1 MLSPL
6 AWIKSVNRCACREVA
21 EWSGNIG
28 EVFFCAIVPVFWML
42 VVWGLLGDGVITKVP
57 VGFVDEDKSRMSREV
72 YRALDANRALGL
84 VPFENMRE
92 AMGRMRAGNLY
103 AVIAVPF
110 SYARDMRAGLGA
122 SVSMYVDENRFAV
135 AGTLQ
140 AEFNSVMTSLAG
152 ERVFVKILGMGDG
165 TSGAA
170 RVMNVIHSDYVALGN
185 MQFSFLAFLGGA
197 LMPGV
202 IMLGA
207 MLGFVTAILR
217 EEWQGSAGDWLES
230 ANYCPSAAITG
241 KLLPHYG
248 FYCLVFLFYMSIF
261 CGFGGFVP
269 AGSLFVWFACGA
281 CCLGVF
287 AAMSVL
293 VAGIAPNWRFA
304 LIIASGYA
312 APALPFTGF
321 SIPLESMSVYARSFS
336 KSLPLTWLI
345 QGQAQ
350 QWTLGAELARTGE
363 TFGAFA
369 ILFLVPAIPGLVILG
384 RKLRR
389 IAQKSGTEA

>member
-1 MLSPL
+1 MQ
-6 AWIKSVNRCACREVA
+6 
-21 EWSGNIG
+21 
-28 EVFFCAIVPVFWML
+28 
-42 VVWGLLGDGVITKVP
+42 T
-57 VGFVDEDKSRMSREV
+57 
-72 YRALDANRALGL
+72 ALGL
-84 VPFENMRE
+84 VQFENRQE
-92 AMGRMRAGNLY
+92 AMEKMRAGSLY

-110 SYARDMRAGLGA
+110 GYSRDILNGFGS

-140 AEFNSVMTSLAG
+140 ADFNSVMTALANKRIF
-152 ERVFVKILGMGDG
+152 EKALGMGDG

-170 RVMNVIHSDYVALGN
+170 RVMNVIHSDFVALGN

-217 EEWQGSAGDWLES
+217 EEWQRGTKVWLES
-230 ANYCPSAAITG
+230 ANNSPSAAITG

-287 AAMSVL
+287 AAVAVL

-321 SIPLESMSVYARSFS
+321 SIPLESMSVYVRTFS
-336 KSLPLTWLI
+336 KCLPLTWFI

-350 QWTLGAELARTGE
+350 QWTLGADLSRTGE

-369 ILFLVPAIPGLVILG
+369 ILFLVPAIPGFYLLG

-389 IAQKSGTEA
+389 IAQNNDVEL